1 MRICGRFLKVVLCIL
16 LILGFCGCWDSREL
30 NKLAIVMGMGIDKGD
45 APGTIQFTAQVI
57 NVGEIQTAGNNGGGG
72 GQVKSYVN
80 FEDTGNTVFSTIR
93 DITNQSSRKLYFAH
107 NQVLIFGR
115 SVAEEGVSKYLDFFL
130 RDPETRLN
138 VYILVAQDS
147 AEDVLNVKSNIENI
161 PAQNIKY
168 MIEEESAFA
177 SQTIAVQLYDFK
189 NSLLVK
195 TKAAVAP
202 IVEISQGSDGEIS
215 KISGTAVFKGDKL
228 VGSLNKAEGRGLL
241 WVLGKAKSGII
252 EARTPQGNLVCM
264 ETVRAEG
271 KFSPEI
277 IDGKV
282 KITITIREEGNI
294 GEQEGSEDL
303 SDLSEIAYLE
313 QQKQEVI
320 KSEVMAAIQKAQE
333 LDADIFGFGESV
345 HQKYPKE
352 WTSMESQWDE
362 LFQEIKVEI
371 HVDAKLRLL
380 GRINTTVVSE

>member
-1 MRICGRFLKVVLCIL
+1 MRICGRFLKVVVCIL

-30 NKLAIVMGMGIDKGD
+30 NKLAIVMGMGIDKGND
-45 APGTIQFTAQVI
+45 PGTIQFTAQVI
-57 NVGEIQTAGNNGGGG
+57 DVGNIRTAGSNGGGG
-72 GQVKSYVN
+72 GQEKGYVN

-93 DITNQSSRKLYFAH
+93 NITNQSSRKLYFAH

-115 SVAEEGVSKYLDFFL
+115 SAAEEGISKYLDFFL

-147 AEDVLNVKSNIENI
+147 AGDVLNVESNIENI
-161 PAQNIKY
+161 PAQNIKA
-168 MIEEESAFA
+168 MIEEESTFT
-177 SQTIAVQLYDFK
+177 SQTIAVHLSEFK
-189 NSLLVK
+189 DSLLVK

-215 KISGTAVFKGDKL
+215 KINGTAVFKGDKL
-228 VGSLNKAEGRGLL
+228 VGTLNKTEGRGLL
-241 WVLGKAKSGII
+241 WVLGKVKSGII

-320 KSEVMAAIQKAQE
+320 QSEVMAAIQKAQE
-333 LDADIFGFGESV
+333 LDADIFGFGESI

-362 LFQEIKVEI
+362 LFPEIEVEI